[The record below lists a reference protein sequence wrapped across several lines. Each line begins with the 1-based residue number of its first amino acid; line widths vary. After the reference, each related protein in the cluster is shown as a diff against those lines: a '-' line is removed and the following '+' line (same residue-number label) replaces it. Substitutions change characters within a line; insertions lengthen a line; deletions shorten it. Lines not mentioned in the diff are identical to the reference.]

1 MTPNERGDLA
11 ERLLP
16 KALDLAGLVHGDGDT
31 EDIAR
36 FLRDLPQDERDWLPV
51 ILAALVDVDRT
62 EAEMLRWVTWDEYG
76 QAAGR
81 KPCGTYP
88 AYRAHLERG
97 ELVDDACA
105 EAGRVYYRER
115 YRRRAK
121 ARKAKI
127 AATREDANAA

>member
-16 KALDLAGLVHGDGDT
+16 KALDFAGLVHGDGDT

-36 FLRDLPQDERDWLPV
+36 FLRTLRPVERDWFPV

-62 EAEMLRWVTWDEYG
+62 EADMLRWITWDEHG

-88 AYRAHLERG
+88 AYRSHLERG

-105 EAGRVYYRER
+105 EAGRAYYRER

-121 ARKAKI
+121 TRKAKD
-127 AATREDANAA
+127 AATREEKAA